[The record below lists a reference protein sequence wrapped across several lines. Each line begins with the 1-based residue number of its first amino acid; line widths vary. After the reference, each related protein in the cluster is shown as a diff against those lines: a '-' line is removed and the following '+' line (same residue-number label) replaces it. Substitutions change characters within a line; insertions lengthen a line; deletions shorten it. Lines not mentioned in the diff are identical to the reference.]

1 MQYIYDNYDEILY
14 TGEAGCKHEI
24 RKTVDRNT
32 HLNTNFYFSS
42 ERFHI
47 TQDSQQMMTYLINK
61 LAAANE
67 VHSAYALESMK
78 NITIAISK
86 LLKAVDDFCVTNE
99 KDLNV

>member
-1 MQYIYDNYDEILY
+1 MQYVYDNYDEILY
-14 TGEAGCKHEI
+14 TSESGHEHEI

-67 VHSAYALESMK
+67 VHSAYAIESMK
-78 NITIAISK
+78 NITIAISE

-99 KDLNV
+99 KD

>member
-1 MQYIYDNYDEILY
+1 MQYVYDTYDEILY
-14 TGEAGCKHEI
+14 TGESGHEHEI

-32 HLNTNFYFSS
+32 NLKTNFYFSN

-67 VHSAYALESMK
+67 VHSAYAIESMK
-78 NITIAISK
+78 NITVAISE
-86 LLKAVDDFCVTNE
+86 LLKAVDDFCIENE
-99 KDLNV
+99 KS